1 MLFVL
6 LRRPPPPLSCSYPWC
21 SFCSN
26 APLCHAHAASL
37 VLILLTPHEQPSPGM
52 FPWSS
57 GAASPIVDVPS
68 SPTTWWPKT
77 WRPLE
82 ACSGHAAPR
91 NVPGKQ
97 ASKTRGPANPFFG
110 LIILLSHNGF
120 AGPRVSSCSSRTWLV
135 LCGPAVMVSAM
146 REGRHWVL
154 SRSCAAF
161 RRLGQ

>member
-1 MLFVL
+1 MLISLVLVL
-6 LRRPPPPLSCSYPWC
+6 LKRPPLSCSCCIPG
-21 SFCSN
+21 
-26 APLCHAHAASL
+26 AHFAH
-37 VLILLTPHEQPSPGM
+37 TPRTTQPR
-52 FPWSS
+52 
-57 GAASPIVDVPS
+57 DL
-68 SPTTWWPKT
+68 
-77 WRPLE
+77 PLE
-82 ACSGHAAPR
+82 FRGSQSHCGRSFVSYHLVAKDLETTRSLLWARGPA
-91 NVPGKQ
+91 KQ

-135 LCGPAVMVSAM
+135 LCGPAVVVSAM